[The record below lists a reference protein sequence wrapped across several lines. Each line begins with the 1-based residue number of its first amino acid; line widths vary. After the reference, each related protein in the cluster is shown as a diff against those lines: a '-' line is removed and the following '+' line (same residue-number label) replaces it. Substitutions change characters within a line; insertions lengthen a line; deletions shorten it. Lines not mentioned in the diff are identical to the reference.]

1 MRQRDLLE
9 FRTPQHPSLGRN
21 NWGGASPLL
30 ARNVPKESLEQRY
43 VRLNTIR
50 TRDEIF
56 LELEHDNFLNLLNAE
71 ASKYECPTT
80 PVRRGK
86 FWKLIWRPRKK
97 LNIVRPA
104 SPSSSS
110 SLGSSSKKKKF
121 FKRLDPKN
129 KWPNGWC
136 WYSVFVVSIL
146 NNILVSAMLVFVIV
160 MGFVCMFL

>member
-30 ARNVPKESLEQRY
+30 ARDVPKESLDQRY
-43 VRLNTIR
+43 ARLNTIR
-50 TRDEIF
+50 SRDEVF
-56 LELEHDNFLNLLNAE
+56 LDLENDNFLNMLNAE
-71 ASKYECPTT
+71 ASKYETPAI

-86 FWKLIWRPRKK
+86 FWKLIWRPRHK

-104 SPSSSS
+104 ASPGSSS
-110 SLGSSSKKKKF
+110 SLGSSSKKNKF

-136 WYSVFVVSIL
+136 
-146 NNILVSAMLVFVIV
+146 
-160 MGFVCMFL
+160 

>member
-50 TRDEIF
+50 TRDEVF

-71 ASKYECPTT
+71 ALKYECRAAIPL
-80 PVRRGK
+80 RRGK
-86 FWKLIWRPRKK
+86 FWKLIWRPRQK
-97 LNIVRPA
+97 LNIVR
-104 SPSSSS
+104 PSSSS
-110 SLGSSSKKKKF
+110 SLGSTSKKKKF
-121 FKRLDPKN
+121 FERLDPKN

-136 WYSVFVVSIL
+136 
-146 NNILVSAMLVFVIV
+146 
-160 MGFVCMFL
+160 